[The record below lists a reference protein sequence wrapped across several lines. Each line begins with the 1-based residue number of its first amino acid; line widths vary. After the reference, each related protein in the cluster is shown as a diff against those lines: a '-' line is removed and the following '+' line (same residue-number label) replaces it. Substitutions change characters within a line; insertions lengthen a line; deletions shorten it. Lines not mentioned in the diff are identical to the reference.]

1 MAKKSSRTSS
11 HSNGQYP
18 VYSKATRK
26 MIRLGN
32 KEDLSYQAERV
43 IMQERYLK
51 NNKDEKFILKNKIEK
66 ALTNMAQNLFDSY
79 KGKVCWAA
87 CVQAVKTD
95 YTMNYA
101 DNVQHKI
108 VNKPTT
114 VKIKMNEIEKF
125 RKYVV

>member
-1 MAKKSSRTSS
+1 MGRKSSRSS
-11 HSNGQYP
+11 YRSKGQYP

-26 MIRLGN
+26 LIKLGR
-32 KEDLSYQAERV
+32 KDDMSYQADR
-43 IMQERYLK
+43 IIAQERFLQ
-51 NNKDEKFILKNKIEK
+51 NCKDERFILKNKIER
-66 ALTNMAQNLFDSY
+66 ALTTMTQRLFDSY
-79 KGKVCWAA
+79 KGRVCWGA

-108 VNKPTT
+108 VNKPTQ
-114 VKIKMNEIEKF
+114 VHIKMNEVEKY